1 MTKILLSA
9 ILSISFISSAFAAHP
24 QCGETELA
32 NIMGN
37 MKDSMKAIK
46 GAAKSDDFEKI
57 NSIAKE
63 LLISV
68 QKADQYVPL
77 AITDQK
83 ELSAEQQQKF
93 NDYKNGIAN
102 LEKAVTSLTNATNT
116 AEQKAAL
123 GKIGKAAKKGHKA
136 FKMDCDE

>member
-1 MTKILLSA
+1 MKKILLSA
-9 ILSISFISSAFAAHP
+9 ILSLTFINSAFAAHP

-46 GAAKSDDFEKI
+46 GAAKSNDIEKL
-57 NSIAKE
+57 NSVANQ
-63 LLISV
+63 LLASV

-77 AITDQK
+77 TITDQK
-83 ELSAEQQQKF
+83 QLTAEQQQKF
-93 NDYKNGIAN
+93 ADYKNGIAK
-102 LEKAVTSLTNATNT
+102 LEQAVTALTAATNA
-116 AEQKAAL
+116 AERKAAL
-123 GKIGKAAKKGHKA
+123 GQIGKAAKKGHKA

>member
-1 MTKILLSA
+1 MKKLLLST

-37 MKDSMKAIK
+37 MKDNMKAIK
-46 GAAKSDDFEKI
+46 GAAKADDFEKI
-57 NSIAKE
+57 NAIAKQ
-63 LLISV
+63 LLVDV
-68 QKADQYVPL
+68 QKAEQYVPL
-77 AITDQK
+77 AISDKKELNQEQQK
-83 ELSAEQQQKF
+83 EF
-93 NDYKNGIAN
+93 DDYKNGIAN
-102 LEKAVTSLTNATNT
+102 LEKAVTSLTTATNIE
-116 AEQKAAL
+116 EQKAAL